1 VPMVASVVVLVN
13 AAGLI
18 PPPVYG
24 RRTEKVVRKRMS
36 VLVAAAML
44 LAAILIVASPAS
56 AQGGCQD
63 FGTGVAEN
71 VQTGT
76 LRQEI
81 PVLARAG
88 QLDEAVHSFHGAL
101 CG

>member
-1 VPMVASVVVLVN
+1 MRRFIVLVTVAALLAGMLMVA
-13 AAGLI
+13 G
-18 PPPVYG
+18 
-24 RRTEKVVRKRMS
+24 
-36 VLVAAAML
+36 
-44 LAAILIVASPAS
+44 PAS
-56 AQGGCQD
+56 ARRCQA